1 MNDRDTG
8 YFSADVHHETVSAM
22 KSRGER
28 VHDKAEEVYQQT
40 GQLDPN
46 VAVKYS
52 IRESRNAFTRN
63 ADGKTCTLSCGIKL
77 PIITCTDGTA
87 SMGENVA
94 KAFESMEEL
103 FGMLN
108 QLKGRYHVD
117 LSEAV
122 VQDVGDRHD
131 VFQMAQFESDNR
143 AAEHVRLLYPDKN
156 GLDWPEDYD
165 LGLCYV
171 DQAVRTDIVQYGLK
185 GYFFIIADAI
195 GRDFVTPELAW
206 EKFGLKIQGNQSTR
220 SICQS
225 LLKKW
230 HVYFIQVKNDSTC
243 HDWWSERLGRNRIV
257 SIPRPSGHL
266 LAQIEAGLIYVTE
279 NSQPSLEGLKKFL
292 SFGSQET
299 EDVRVVW
306 EYLQSVRDHFG
317 DQARLSGYK
326 NIPNPGDIF
335 AHYRDP
341 WPIGHPRANEN
352 PSQSESS
359 PSVETSPADPT
370 IDEIPWDRL

>member
-1 MNDRDTG
+1 MNDKDTG
-8 YFSADVHHETVSAM
+8 YFSPAIHHKTVSAM
-22 KSRGER
+22 RSRGER
-28 VHDKAEEVYQQT
+28 VHDKAEKVYQQT

-52 IRESRNAFTRN
+52 IRRSNNAFTRN
-63 ADGKTCTLSCGIKL
+63 PDGKTCTLSCGIKL

-87 SMGENVA
+87 SMGDNVA

-103 FGMLN
+103 FGMLS

-122 VQDVGDRHD
+122 VQDVCDRHD

-156 GLDWPEDYD
+156 GGDWPEDYD
-165 LGLCYV
+165 LGLCYI
-171 DQAVRTDIVQYGLK
+171 DQAVQTDIVQYGLK
-185 GYFFIIADAI
+185 GYLFIIADAI
-195 GRDFVTPELAW
+195 GRDHVTPELVW
-206 EKFGLKIQGNQSTR
+206 ERLGLKIQGNQTTK

-230 HVYFIQVKNDSTC
+230 HVYFIQVKSDSDC
-243 HDWWSERLGRNRIV
+243 RSWWSEQLGHNRIV
-257 SIPRPSGHL
+257 SVSQASGHL

-279 NSQPSLEGLKKFL
+279 NSQPSLEGLEKFL
-292 SFGSQET
+292 SFGSQQT
-299 EDVRVVW
+299 EDVRIVW
-306 EYLQSVRDHFG
+306 NYLQSVRDHFG
-317 DQARLSGYK
+317 DQARLSGYD
-326 NIPNPGDIF
+326 NIPKPGDVF

-341 WPIGHPRANEN
+341 WPIGHPRFSEN
-352 PSQSESS
+352 PSQKESS
-359 PSVETSPADPT
+359 PSVETSPAAPT
-370 IDEIPWDRL
+370 ADEIPWDKL